1 MTGVQNCAL
10 PISVYTMPEIL
21 VATVTAFVIG
31 YAVIAWLMKY
41 ISTKSFTPF
50 VIYRVAVG
58 SALLVALATGWI
70 SAQ

>member
-1 MTGVQNCAL
+1 
-10 PISVYTMPEIL
+10 MPQIL
-21 VATVTAFVIG
+21 VATVTAFFIG
-31 YAVIAWLMKY
+31 YAVIAWLMKF

-50 VIYRVAVG
+50 VVYRVAVG

>member
-1 MTGVQNCAL
+1 
-10 PISVYTMPEIL
+10 MPQIL

-50 VIYRVAVG
+50 VLYRVAVG
-58 SALLVALATGWI
+58 SALLIALATGWI

>member
-1 MTGVQNCAL
+1 
-10 PISVYTMPEIL
+10 MPEIL
-21 VATVTAFVIG
+21 VATATAFVIG
-31 YAVIAWLMKY
+31 YAVIAWLMKF

-58 SALLVALATGWI
+58 SALLIALATGLI